1 MSALKSSANRT
12 RSERLEA
19 RVSAEQKRLIEH
31 AAALEGRSV
40 TDFVLAAV
48 QDAARR
54 AIEDHRRIDLSLRD
68 GEAFVRALTEPHP
81 VNDRLMDTIRRYR
94 QRTGI

>member
-12 RSERLEA
+12 RS
-19 RVSAEQKRLIEH
+19 
-31 AAALEGRSV
+31 
-40 TDFVLAAV
+40 
-48 QDAARR
+48 
-54 AIEDHRRIDLSLRD
+54 DLSLRD
-68 GEAFVRALTEPHP
+68 GEAFVRALTEPQP